1 MYDVIII
8 GAGPAGTTLARLI
21 SSQYRV
27 LVLEKRNGSAAR
39 SQHQS
44 SKCCGGLLAPDAQ
57 KTLSHLGLGIPRE
70 VLVGPQLF
78 TVRAIDMTNNLE
90 RYYQRHYINIDRWH
104 FDAWLASLIP
114 PTVSIRY
121 GCTVTGVTCNGRITV
136 QFRKNRKEYREYA
149 RYLIG
154 ADGAHSPVRKQFF
167 SDEPAP
173 QRYIAIQEWYAA
185 GNALPYFSAVFD
197 REITDF
203 YSWTIPK
210 EEYLIIGSAL
220 PPRSNPLQKFSLLK
234 ERLRS
239 YGLTFG
245 RLVKKSGG
253 FLLRPVH
260 LNQICLGS
268 ERIALIGEAAGW
280 ISPSSAEGLSFSFR
294 SALALAQSMLQSTE
308 HPFQQYRQNTR
319 ELKQAVLCKNLK
331 SPFMYH
337 PLLRKLVMKSGLRS
351 MEIH

>member
-21 SSQYRV
+21 STKYRV
-27 LVLEKRNGSAAR
+27 LVLEKRHYSAAR
-39 SQHQS
+39 SQHL

-78 TVRAIDMTNNLE
+78 TVRAVDMTNNLE

-104 FDAWLASLIP
+104 FDTWLASLLP
-114 PTVSIRY
+114 PAVSIRY
-121 GCTVTGVTCNGRITV
+121 GCTVTGLNHDGRIIV
-136 QFRKNRKEYREYA
+136 QFRKNRKEYRVCT
-149 RYLIG
+149 RFLIG
-154 ADGAHSPVRKQFF
+154 ADGAHSLVRKKFF
-167 SDEPAP
+167 PDEPAP
-173 QRYIAIQEWYAA
+173 QQYIAIQEWYAA
-185 GNALPYFSAVFD
+185 DNALPYFSAVFD
-197 REITDF
+197 SEVTDF

-220 PPRSNPLQKFSLLK
+220 LPRSNPLQKFCLLK

-253 FLLRPVH
+253 FLLRPVR
-260 LNQICLGS
+260 LNQICLGT

-308 HPFQQYRQNTR
+308 HPFKRYRQNTR